1 MSQLWPRSQTDGKS
15 VSELSQRLDRAM
27 LACEAM
33 WTILRDKL
41 NLTDAELVDRI
52 NAVDLSDG
60 QLDGKVRK
68 PVVSCPK
75 CGRTMSAKMSKCM
88 YCGTPVVQDPFA

>member
-1 MSQLWPRSQTDGKS
+1 MSVFRSTSQSDGQS

-33 WTILRDKL
+33 WTILREKL
-41 NLTDAELVDRI
+41 NLTDAELIDRI

-60 QLDGKVRK
+60 KLDGKVRK
-68 PVVSCPK
+68 SAVSCPQ

-88 YCGTPVVQDPFA
+88 YCGQPVVQDPFA